1 MNSAFIKAQLALCAG
16 EGSATSRSARRDPGR
31 YLPRARAFGETVKQ
45 IHHIP
50 PRRFNAVSNPSPTE
64 EVAFD
69 RMALVAP
76 VKDQLDL
83 SRLVMALRSLSVF
96 FFFRSSN
103 SHFTGLISP
112 LVLHHLTP
120 VHMPNIRLPSESQT
134 RTAL

>member
-1 MNSAFIKAQLALCAG
+1 MANGKAN
-16 EGSATSRSARRDPGR
+16 P
-31 YLPRARAFGETVKQ
+31 
-45 IHHIP
+45 HIP

-64 EVAFD
+64 KVGFD
-69 RMALVAP
+69 RMALVVP

-103 SHFTGLISP
+103 SHFTGLISL

-120 VHMPNIRLPSESQT
+120 VHMANIRLPSESQT